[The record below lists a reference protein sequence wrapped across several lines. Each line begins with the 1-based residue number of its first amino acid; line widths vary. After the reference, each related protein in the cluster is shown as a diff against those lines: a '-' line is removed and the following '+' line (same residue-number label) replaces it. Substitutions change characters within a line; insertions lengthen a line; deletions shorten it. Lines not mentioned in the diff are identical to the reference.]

1 MYNHHS
7 IVRTTINIDDDVAE
21 LGRGLAQ
28 AQGIS
33 LGKAISA
40 LARRGARARP
50 PELSPS
56 GFYTFAVAADA
67 PRFGPEDVRK
77 VLAAED
83 REYGRYFVRDPGA
96 K

>member
-1 MYNHHS
+1 M
-7 IVRTTINIDDDVAE
+7 RTTLNIDDDIAE

-77 VLAAED
+77 VLDAED
-83 REYGRYFVRDPGA
+83 REYRRCFVGDPGA